1 MRLIS
6 AWFDNLSFLRK
17 IIIVY
22 IICGIFPIMA
32 MLTYFFFNTYQ
43 LLMERSYNEMNRQM
57 IVTESILESAI
68 QPYKNIIENIKND
81 RKPNIQLNADYS
93 KLSYTDLAYYLNNT
107 IDNWK
112 SIHDDIKAIRF
123 YTNNDTLPRDDYYF
137 YGIEDLESAIVSKL
151 DENEGNV
158 LFFGRRENQQVHFLL
173 ISEMNYFFI
182 GDKQVYVEIELTDDF
197 IHNLMFSSANGRES
211 YLLDSEGTVLY
222 SSEKGLQGHQMNSIV
237 TDWEQ
242 ISSSTVQSS
251 RKKDGQRI
259 LCLKKDMEQAT
270 TLLLVDDR
278 NKMIKDALKVP
289 ANIACAMIIL
299 TVFFFSIMAFYG
311 RKWSRRLANII
322 EGMKRIGSGDFEH
335 KFEPKSSEEFGQIE
349 AAVDQVSTQINDLI
363 QENYRKQLQ
372 MKNTELNLLQEQI
385 NPHFLYNAL
394 GLISSLSIQE
404 RAKQTNQSIRYLA
417 EFYRISLNKGRK
429 IIPVSE
435 EFALLGHYMK
445 IQMLR
450 FPDYVE
456 IEYDLQEAVKDFY
469 MIKLL
474 LQPLVEN
481 AIHHARDEEMF
492 LSIKVSAYLEKDRV
506 CFDVSDNGMGMD
518 EEKLKMLRTELLRQE
533 EGFGIKNVDRRI
545 KLNYGQEYGVSIFS
559 KYGEGTNI
567 HLEIPVCHTA
577 EESLKI

>member
-577 EESLKI
+577 KESLKI